1 MKSITCNKKQMTQY
15 HLHSTM
21 CFEGTGHFRSID
33 HSSQCDASILR
44 AAVISSSAM
53 ASSHNL
59 PEDGPLPPY
68 QGYAYAHRSLFLQ
81 FRLKVNNFAASVLP
95 RLGVRGGRYV
105 CTAPVLASPGVG
117 EKSFR
122 FFGKWNE
129 KRTLRSNRLRLLLLS
144 GLFLFG
150 AHALSRAPISALS
163 GEVC

>member
-15 HLHSTM
+15 HLYNAM
-21 CFEGTGHFRSID
+21 CFEGTGHFRPID
-33 HSSQCDASILR
+33 LSSQCDASTEQ
-44 AAVISSSAM
+44 AAVTGSSAK
-53 ASSHNL
+53 ASGHHL
-59 PEDGPLPPY
+59 PEDAPLPPY
-68 QGYAYAHRSLFLQ
+68 QGYAYAHRSLFWQ

-95 RLGVRGGRYV
+95 RLGVRGWCYE
-105 CTAPVLASPGVG
+105 CTAPVLAFPGVG

-144 GLFLFG
+144 GLFFFG